1 MPGKLS
7 GPVPPSY
14 RVGPGDGLLLV
25 LTGDVELAHEL
36 TVSRE
41 GSVVIPQVGQLNIGG
56 ITMERLTLL
65 LRDRLGRSYSG
76 IMRGTTRFD
85 VSLVRLRTNQVF
97 VVGEVMQPGAYR
109 LAAVATVLNA
119 L

>member
-56 ITMERLTLL
+56 ITMEQLTSPWC
-65 LRDRLGRSYSG
+65 GSAP
-76 IMRGTTRFD
+76 TRC
-85 VSLVRLRTNQVF
+85 SWWAR
-97 VVGEVMQPGAYR
+97 
-109 LAAVATVLNA
+109 
-119 L
+119 